1 MTLVSTGQL
10 VRAARETGKAV
21 VGFDVV
27 GLEYA
32 AAVARGAE
40 NAGEPA
46 ILLVSETT
54 VRHFG
59 WQLAPLAAGLA
70 SLALQCEVPLAL
82 HLDHVRSTELL
93 HAAHPEGFSS
103 VTYDASHLSDEENV
117 AATTAAVG
125 WAHARGL
132 WIEAELGVIGDG
144 HGGPPPDAHDPG
156 ARTDPKWAAAYAEAT
171 GADALSV
178 AVGNGHARTER
189 NAALDRS
196 LIRRLRG
203 GVPVPLVLHGCSGV
217 PDTELREAVAAGM
230 AKINLG
236 AALHRSYTEAVRR
249 HLDHYPDEIDPRPA
263 LARAREEMTLTV
275 EHFLRLAAE
284 GQGLRP

>member
-10 VRAARETGKAV
+10 VRTAREKGTAA
-21 VGFDVV
+21 VGFNVV

-32 AAVARGAE
+32 EAVARGAE

-59 WQLAPLAAGLA
+59 WQLAPLAAGLT
-70 SLALQCEVPLAL
+70 SLAYACEVPLAL

-93 HAAHPEGFSS
+93 HAAHPQGFSS
-103 VTYDASHLSDEENV
+103 VMYDASHLSDAENI
-117 AATTAAVG
+117 AATAEAAQ

-132 WIEAELGVIGDG
+132 WIEAELGVIGGKRGD
-144 HGGPPPDAHDPG
+144 PPLDARDPG
-156 ARTDPKWAAAYAEAT
+156 ARTDPTQAAAYVEAT
-171 GADALSV
+171 GVDALAV
-178 AVGNGHARTER
+178 AVGSSHAMTER
-189 NAALDRS
+189 SAALDRS

-203 GVPVPLVLHGCSGV
+203 SVPVPLVLHGSSGV

-230 AKINLG
+230 GKINVG
-236 AALHRSYTEAVRR
+236 TALHKSYTEAVRR
-249 HLDHYPDEIDPRPA
+249 HLDRYPDEVDPRPA
-263 LARAREEMTLTV
+263 LASAREEMTLTV
-275 EHFLRLAAE
+275 EHFLRVAAE
-284 GQGLRP
+284 G